1 MDDEGAKSGVRDASP
16 TSTDAE
22 DVLVARIINGDR
34 QAFEQLY
41 RGYHPRL
48 WRFLSHLLKR
58 PPLVEEALNDTMMVV
73 WRKMDSF
80 AGKSR
85 LSTWVFGIAYRQ
97 GMSALR
103 RHDEPMEDRDDEN
116 DNGTGGPEQVAGRTR
131 AGRMLA
137 EAIAGLSPAHRAVV
151 DLTYGQ
157 EFGYREIATIL
168 DCPVDTVKTR
178 MFHARRQLRLALP
191 GDVSDWL

>member
-1 MDDEGAKSGVRDASP
+1 M
-16 TSTDAE
+16 DAE
-22 DVLVARIINGDR
+22 DVLVARIRNGDR

-41 RGYHPRL
+41 RAYHPRL

-58 PPLVEEALNDTMMVV
+58 PPMVEEVLNDTMMVV
-73 WRKMDSF
+73 WRRMDSF
-80 AGKSR
+80 AGQSR

-103 RHDEPMEDRDDEN
+103 RHDEPMEDRDDEI
-116 DNGTGGPEQVAGRTR
+116 DDDHDGPEQAAGRTR
-131 AGRMLA
+131 ANLVLA
-137 EAIAGLSPAHRAVV
+137 DAIARLSPAHRAVV
-151 DLTYGQ
+151 DLTYQQ
-157 EFGYREIATIL
+157 EFGYREIAAIL

-191 GDVSDWL
+191 GDASDWL